1 MALLNE
7 IDAIED
13 RVEPERSFIRDLKV
27 YELEETVVIL
37 YFLNFRNLKPF
48 NAVM

>member
-27 YELEETVVIL
+27 YELEETRGHSS
-37 YFLNFRNLKPF
+37 FLEVYKS
-48 NAVM
+48 